1 MNVSVSPV
9 GKCFLHMVM
18 HIGNTAHMI
27 AILDTDLEENTV
39 TKEEGRR
46 EIAYQMTMN
55 IAKKLME
62 EQMITREQYRRFD
75 EIMQQKYKPIFGG
88 LFTNLNL
95 L

>member
-1 MNVSVSPV
+1 
-9 GKCFLHMVM
+9 
-18 HIGNTAHMI
+18 MI

-62 EQMITREQYRRFD
+62 EQMITREQYRQFD

>member
-1 MNVSVSPV
+1 
-9 GKCFLHMVM
+9 
-18 HIGNTAHMI
+18 MI